1 MSTYH
6 RAIWFKFTQ

>member
-6 RAIWFKFTQ
+6 RALKG